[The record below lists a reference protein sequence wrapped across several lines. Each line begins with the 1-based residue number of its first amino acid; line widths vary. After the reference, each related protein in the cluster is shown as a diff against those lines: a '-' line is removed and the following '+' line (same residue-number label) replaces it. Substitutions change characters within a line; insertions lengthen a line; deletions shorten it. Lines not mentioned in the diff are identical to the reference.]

1 MTRRPLDGEDRGWQ
15 PEQRMTREEVFCCPE
30 SRMKDIVPVLTMVGG
45 DVAFTRDGE
54 GGVWAWRG

>member
-1 MTRRPLDGEDRGWQ
+1 
-15 PEQRMTREEVFCCPE
+15 MTREEVFCCPE